1 MYKAY
6 LQIDDLKLP
15 GTLDMYVIKRTQ
27 EELHECN
34 KLLKVHEIFEGI
46 AQMDFHCIAALI
58 LQSVLR
64 VSGLDEEEFIKI
76 YLKER
81 SDDKIAQKLLNESK
95 YLNELLKKCMFKS
108 KEQKEDD
115 EFEEI
120 PNFTEDKSKD
130 WDFPYM
136 EFFWTTKL
144 KRNDFWSITPKHYF
158 EQIEIYERVNGSN
171 KEKEETEY
179 L

>member
-15 GTLDMYVIKRTQ
+15 GTLDMYVVKRSQ
-27 EELHECN
+27 EELESCG
-34 KLLKVHEIFEGI
+34 KELKIHEIFEGI
-46 AQMDFHCIAALI
+46 SKMDFHCIAAVI

-64 VSGLDEEEFIKI
+64 ESNLLEEDFIKI

-81 SDDKIAQKLLNESK
+81 TEDEIAQKLLNESN

-108 KEQKEDD
+108 KENKEDD

-120 PNFTEDKSKD
+120 PNFAEDKSKD

-136 EFFWTTKL
+136 EFFWSTKL
-144 KRNDFWSITPKHYF
+144 KRNDFWTITPKHYF
-158 EQIEIYERVNGSN
+158 EQIEVYERVNGLN
-171 KEKEETEY
+171 KENEQIEY